1 VRRPGLVT
9 NLRWALVR
17 VSWWAVRT
25 WDRAWDL
32 WDAWMLTAGMNR
44 SRRASGSPSL
54 FRATDLTPTPIP
66 GAWTH
71 RASPFGTLGGEAF
84 EVRDGFVFIGAS
96 SALVGCEAN
105 DALLAEAYIE
115 DVLGAH
121 VMGEAA

>member
-1 VRRPGLVT
+1 MD
-9 NLRWALVR
+9 NA
-17 VSWWAVRT
+17 A
-25 WDRAWDL
+25 DL
-32 WDAWMLTAGMNR
+32 WEAWKLLNLCAPDPWDAELN
-44 SRRASGSPSL
+44 RRASGSPSL

-66 GAWTH
+66 GAWAH

-121 VMGEAA
+121 VTGEAA